1 MFLNVIHTTDMV
13 TMKEMSSLT
22 ACKSPLS
29 YVGLSALLV
38 STLFP
43 IIILM
48 ESVVHVVSLLAPLG
62 LDAKTAFLAQFRME

>member
-1 MFLNVIHTTDMV
+1 MV
-13 TMKEMSSLT
+13 TMKEMSSLI

-29 YVGLSALLV
+29 YVGLSSLLV

-48 ESVVHVVSLLAPLG
+48 DSAVHVVSLLSPLG
-62 LDAKTAFLAQFRME
+62 LVAKTAFLAPFRME

>member
-13 TMKEMSSLT
+13 TMKEMSSFIV
-22 ACKSPLS
+22 CKSPLS
-29 YVGLSALLV
+29 YVGLSALFV

-48 ESVVHVVSLLAPLG
+48 ESVVHVVSLLAPLV
-62 LDAKTAFLAQFRME
+62 AKTAFLAQFRME

>member
-1 MFLNVIHTTDMV
+1 MPNTCYMLYILALRTF
-13 TMKEMSSLT
+13 
-22 ACKSPLS
+22 S
-29 YVGLSALLV
+29 YHFECCMRFDVVSALLV

-48 ESVVHVVSLLAPLG
+48 DSAVHVVSLLAPLG